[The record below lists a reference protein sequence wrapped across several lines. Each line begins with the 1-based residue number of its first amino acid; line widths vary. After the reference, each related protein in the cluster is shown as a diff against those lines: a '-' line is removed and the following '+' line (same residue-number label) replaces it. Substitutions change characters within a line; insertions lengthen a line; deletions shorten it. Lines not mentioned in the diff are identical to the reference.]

1 VAEDFRSS
9 SYGGFVSG
17 GICRVQGGDDWQ
29 KILGSSRCKVYYF
42 YGAKCKVVVSGFMSQ
57 HQRCG
62 ISSVKH

>member
-1 VAEDFRSS
+1 
-9 SYGGFVSG
+9 VSG